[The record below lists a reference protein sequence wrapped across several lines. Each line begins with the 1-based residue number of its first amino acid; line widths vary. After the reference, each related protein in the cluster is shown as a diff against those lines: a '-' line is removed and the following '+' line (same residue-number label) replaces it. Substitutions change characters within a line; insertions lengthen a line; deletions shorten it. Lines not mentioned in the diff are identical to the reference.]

1 MIDRGLVAPTSE
13 EEGSAKGNE
22 NRCQD
27 QAYQGSARHFIPP
40 DHRSFRRMV
49 EQLGPADLG
58 TRLGPGT
65 PGEKDGEEGQDPAAL
80 FSDRGR

>member
-1 MIDRGLVAPTSE
+1 MIDCGLVAPTSE
-13 EEGSAKGNE
+13 KEGYAKGNE

-27 QAYQGSARHFIPP
+27 QASQGSARHFIPP
-40 DHRSFRRMV
+40 HHGSFRRMV
-49 EQLGPADLG
+49 EQLGTADWGARQGL
-58 TRLGPGT
+58 GT